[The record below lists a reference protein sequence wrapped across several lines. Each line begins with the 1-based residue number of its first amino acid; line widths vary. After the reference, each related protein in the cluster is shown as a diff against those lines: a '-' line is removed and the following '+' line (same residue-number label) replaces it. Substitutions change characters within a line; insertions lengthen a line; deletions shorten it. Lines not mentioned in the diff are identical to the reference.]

1 MLELR
6 NFSVVVGKNYLKLW
20 GLPPPVKKI
29 VSREREEDYMDAYR
43 LLRAGLVADVI
54 VLVIGVVA
62 AALQIP
68 YALQIIVAALAALAP
83 LIHAISRQVN
93 PSTNRNGRNGRQRMS

>member
-1 MLELR
+1 M
-6 NFSVVVGKNYLKLW
+6 
-20 GLPPPVKKI
+20 
-29 VSREREEDYMDAYR
+29 VSYV
-43 LLRAGLVADVI
+43 LLLAVWLADII

-62 AALQIP
+62 AAFQIP

-93 PSTNRNGRNGRQRMS
+93 PTSNRVSRNGGQRSS